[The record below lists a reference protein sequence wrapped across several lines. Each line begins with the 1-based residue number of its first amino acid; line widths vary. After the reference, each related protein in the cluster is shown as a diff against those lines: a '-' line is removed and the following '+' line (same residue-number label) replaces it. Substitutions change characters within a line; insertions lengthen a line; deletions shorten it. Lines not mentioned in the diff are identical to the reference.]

1 MKPKF
6 GISSTF
12 LKPSSICRPG
22 RQQEPHEKNYLVHAS
37 SIHGGA
43 FVGAGS
49 LWQKKGGA
57 FMGAG
62 SLSPTQ
68 RTKGST

>member
-12 LKPSSICRPG
+12 SKPSSMWRLG
-22 RQQEPHEKNYLVHAS
+22 RQHEPHEKNDLVHAS

-49 LWQKKGGA
+49 LWRKKGGG
-57 FMGAG
+57 FVGAG